1 VRRALARF
9 QVPNELIQQAAGQR
23 QDGNNF
29 ETMGTVSY
37 THIFSPDVLG
47 DVRGMIRD
55 DSKGL
60 TSNPL
65 STPVM
70 AFSNNGFREGYFK
83 ASISIH
89 HGVREWKAGVESD
102 AMFLREG
109 LNYAITDPTEFDP
122 ATPATFAFSGHRPDL
137 EQSAYVQGLVRLG
150 I

>member
-1 VRRALARF
+1 MRRALARF

-37 THIFSPDVLG
+37 THIFSSDVLA

-89 HGVREWKAGVESD
+89 HGRHEWKAQNPFLAGAGRVNECKCLITTVRID
-102 AMFLREG
+102 A
-109 LNYAITDPTEFDP
+109 
-122 ATPATFAFSGHRPDL
+122 
-137 EQSAYVQGLVRLG
+137 
-150 I
+150 